1 MKITKY
7 NIIQHIEEI
16 LKNLKIRFTIINRDS
31 KGCHIQLYI
40 SSIEGNIQVEYS
52 LDDVNDN
59 YFCIQFF
66 TDIDSDGLSLYYSHW
81 DNDSNDSIEVEI
93 EELLNSIKRI
103 NQGISKI
110 QTKINQ
116 IKDICEEYNLE
127 FDNFI
132 GVLYDFDD

>member
-7 NIIQHIEEI
+7 NVLQHIEEI
-16 LKNLKIRFTIINRDS
+16 LKNLKIRFSIINQDS

-59 YFCIQFF
+59 YFCLQFF
-66 TDIDSDGLSLYYSHW
+66 TDIDSEGLSLYYSHW
-81 DNDSNDSIEVEI
+81 DNDSNDSIEGEI
-93 EELLNSIKRI
+93 EELINSIKRI

>member
-7 NIIQHIEEI
+7 NVIQHIEEI
-16 LKNLKIRFTIINRDS
+16 LKNLKIRFSIINRDS

-81 DNDSNDSIEVEI
+81 DNDSNDSIEGEI

-132 GVLYDFDD
+132 GLLYDFDD